1 MLLLSAS
8 EAKDRRKR
16 VVVGYRGGRP
26 SKEEA
31 MLAAGLLVAAAE
43 KDANVVLAARRIA
56 IVAVSVCLVWDGQD
70 DENNDGEHEAHE
82 RSKRGESRR
91 LSLSISHSTP

>member
-1 MLLLSAS
+1 
-8 EAKDRRKR
+8 
-16 VVVGYRGGRP
+16 
-26 SKEEA
+26 

-70 DENNDGEHEAHE
+70 DENDGKQEAHE